1 MKKAPGSHI
10 INTSSLFGLIA
21 PPGQSAYC
29 TGKFGLRG
37 FSESIAGEL
46 EDDGIGVTTVHPGG
60 INTRIATSG
69 RRSER
74 TSQGDAEAGLAIAAK
89 ALRMPPPAKAARII
103 LDATR
108 RRKPRVLVGA
118 DAKLL
123 DVIPRLALSQ
133 MRRILRVGTPRKRR

>member
-1 MKKAPGSHI
+1 
-10 INTSSLFGLIA
+10 
-21 PPGQSAYC
+21 
-29 TGKFGLRG
+29 
-37 FSESIAGEL
+37 
-46 EDDGIGVTTVHPGG
+46 VHPGG

-89 ALRMPPPAKAARII
+89 ALRMPPREAARII

>member
-1 MKKAPGSHI
+1 M
-10 INTSSLFGLIA
+10 
-21 PPGQSAYC
+21 
-29 TGKFGLRG
+29 
-37 FSESIAGEL
+37 
-46 EDDGIGVTTVHPGG
+46 HPGG

-74 TSQGDAEAGLAIAAK
+74 TSQGDAEAGLAIAAE

-103 LDATR
+103 LDAAR